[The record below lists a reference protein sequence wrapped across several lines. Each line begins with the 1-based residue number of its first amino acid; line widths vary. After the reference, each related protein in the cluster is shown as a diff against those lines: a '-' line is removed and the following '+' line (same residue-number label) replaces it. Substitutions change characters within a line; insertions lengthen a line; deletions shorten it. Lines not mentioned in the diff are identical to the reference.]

1 LRRYVLK
8 RVLLGI
14 VTIVGVSI
22 IVFVLARLSGDVARL
37 YAPANATAEQ
47 LDMIRA
53 KFGLDKPIPVQYWLF
68 VKGALRGDFGTSVTF
83 GRPAMEIVL
92 KRLPATLQLGLSAFI
107 IGNIIGISLG
117 VLAAINRSRWV
128 QWGAQSFALLGQA
141 VPGFWLAVMLMLI
154 FAVYLGWLPT
164 SGMGGIKH
172 MILPV
177 VALAWFSV
185 AFVMRITRSSLLDT
199 LDSEYVKL
207 ARIKGNPERVVII
220 KHALRNALI
229 PVVMLMGMQLA
240 MLIGGAAFIE
250 TIFRWPGIG
259 ILMVNSIQNLDYPL
273 IQAITL
279 VTSTALV
286 FMMLVVDILFVYLD
300 PRIRYE

>member
-1 LRRYVLK
+1 MRRYVLN

-14 VTIVGVSI
+14 ITVFGVSI

-37 YAPANATAEQ
+37 YAPANATTEQ
-47 LDMIRA
+47 LEMIRA
-53 KFGLDKPIPVQYWLF
+53 KLGLDKPIPVQYWVF
-68 VKGALRGDFGTSVTF
+68 VKDALHGDFGTSITF
-83 GRPAMEIVL
+83 GRPAMEVVL
-92 KRLPATLQLGLSAFI
+92 KRIPATLQLGLAAFI
-107 IGNIIGISLG
+107 IGNFFGILLG
-117 VLAAINRSRWV
+117 ILAAIYRSKWI

-141 VPGFWLAVMLMLI
+141 VPGFWLAVMLMMI
-154 FAVYLGWLPT
+154 FAVNLGWLPT
-164 SGMGGIKH
+164 SGMGGIKY

-177 VALAWFSV
+177 ISLSWFSV

-207 ARIKGNPERVVII
+207 ARIKGNPERVVIF

-240 MLIGGAAFIE
+240 MLVGGAAFIE
-250 TIFRWPGIG
+250 TVFRWPGIG
-259 ILMVNSIQNLDYPL
+259 ILMVNSIQNLDFPL

-279 VTSTALV
+279 VTSSALV
-286 FMMLVVDILFVYLD
+286 FIMLVVDILFVYLD
-300 PRIRYE
+300 PRIKYE

>member
-14 VTIVGVSI
+14 ITIVGVSI
-22 IVFVLARLSGDVARL
+22 IVFVLARLSGDVVRL
-37 YAPANATAEQ
+37 YAPANATEEQ
-47 LDMIRA
+47 LQAIRV
-53 KFGLDKPIPVQYWLF
+53 KLGLDKSIPVQYFVF
-68 VKGALRGDFGTSVTF
+68 VKNALHGDFGTSITF
-83 GRPAMEIVL
+83 GRPAIEVVL
-92 KRLPATLQLGLSAFI
+92 KRIPATLQLGVAAFV
-107 IGNIIGISLG
+107 IGNSLG
-117 VLAAINRSRWV
+117 ILLGILAAINRSKWV

-141 VPGFWLAVMLMLI
+141 VPGFWLAVMLMLV
-154 FAVYLGWLPT
+154 FAVSLHWLPT

-172 MILPV
+172 MVLPV
-177 VALAWFSV
+177 VSLSWFSL

-207 ARIKGNPERVVII
+207 ARIKGNPEWVVIL

-240 MLIGGAAFIE
+240 MLIGGSAFIE

-259 ILMVNSIQNLDYPL
+259 ILMVNSISNLDYPL

-279 VTSTALV
+279 VTSAALV
-286 FMMLVVDILFVYLD
+286 FTMLLVDVLFVLLD
-300 PRIRYE
+300 PRIKYE

>member
-1 LRRYVLK
+1 MRRYVLK
-8 RVLLGI
+8 RVLLGMI
-14 VTIVGVSI
+14 TIVGVSM
-22 IVFVLARLSGDVARL
+22 IVFVVARLSGDVARL

-47 LDMIRA
+47 LEMIRA
-53 KFGLDKPIPVQYWLF
+53 RFGLDKSIPVQYFLF

-92 KRLPATLQLGLSAFI
+92 KRLPATLQLGLAAFV
-107 IGNIIGISLG
+107 IGNVIGILLG
-117 VLAAINRSRWV
+117 ILAAINRSKWV

-154 FAVYLGWLPT
+154 FAAYLGWLPT

-199 LDSEYVKL
+199 LDSEYVKS

-259 ILMVNSIQNLDYPL
+259 ILMVSSIQNLDYPL

-286 FMMLVVDILFVYLD
+286 FIMLVVDILFVYLD
-300 PRIRYE
+300 PRIKYE

>member
-14 VTIVGVSI
+14 VTIIGVSI

-53 KFGLDKPIPVQYWLF
+53 KFGLDKPIPVQYWVF
-68 VKGALRGDFGTSVTF
+68 VKNALHGDFGTSVTF

-92 KRLPATLQLGLSAFI
+92 KRIPATLQLGLAAFV
-107 IGNIIGISLG
+107 IGNFFGILLG
-117 VLAAINRSRWV
+117 VLAAINRSKWI

-141 VPGFWLAVMLMLI
+141 VPGFWLAVMLMMI
-154 FAVYLGWLPT
+154 FAVHLGWLPT
-164 SGMGGIKH
+164 SGMGGIKY
-172 MILPV
+172 MVLPV
-177 VALAWFSV
+177 ISLSWFSV

-207 ARIKGNPERVVII
+207 ARIKGNPEWVVII

-240 MLIGGAAFIE
+240 MLVGGAAFIE
-250 TIFRWPGIG
+250 TVFRWPGIG
-259 ILMVNSIQNLDYPL
+259 ILMVNSITNLDFPL

-279 VTSTALV
+279 VTSAALV
-286 FMMLVVDILFVYLD
+286 LIMLVVDILFVYLD
-300 PRIRYE
+300 PRIKYE

>member
-1 LRRYVLK
+1 
-8 RVLLGI
+8 
-14 VTIVGVSI
+14 
-22 IVFVLARLSGDVARL
+22 
-37 YAPANATAEQ
+37 
-47 LDMIRA
+47 
-53 KFGLDKPIPVQYWLF
+53 
-68 VKGALRGDFGTSVTF
+68 
-83 GRPAMEIVL
+83 MEIVL
-92 KRLPATLQLGLSAFI
+92 KRIPATLQLGTIAFV
-107 IGNIIGISLG
+107 IGNFLGISLG
-117 VLAAINRSRWV
+117 ILAAINRSKWV

-141 VPGFWLAVMLMLI
+141 VPGFWLAVMLMLV
-154 FAVYLGWLPT
+154 FAVKLHWLPT

-177 VALAWFSV
+177 VSLSWFSI

-240 MLIGGAAFIE
+240 MLVGGAAFIE
-250 TIFRWPGIG
+250 TVFRWPGIG
-259 ILMVNSIQNLDYPL
+259 ILMVNSISNLDYPL

-279 VTSTALV
+279 FTSTALV
-286 FMMLVVDILFVYLD
+286 LVMLFIDILFVYID
-300 PRIRYE
+300 PRIKYE

>member
-1 LRRYVLK
+1 MRRYVLR

-14 VTIVGVSI
+14 VTVIGVSI
-22 IVFVLARLSGDVARL
+22 IVFVMARLSGDVARL

-53 KFGLDKPIPVQYWLF
+53 RFGLDKPIPVQYWVF
-68 VKGALRGDFGTSVTF
+68 VKNALRGDFGTSVTF

-92 KRLPATLQLGLSAFI
+92 KRIPATLQLGLAAFVL
-107 IGNIIGISLG
+107 GNFFGILLG
-117 VLAAINRSRWV
+117 VLAAVYRSRWM

-154 FAVYLGWLPT
+154 FAVHLGWLPT
-164 SGMGGIKH
+164 SGKGGIKH

-177 VALAWFSV
+177 ISLAWFSV

-207 ARIKGNPERVVII
+207 ARIKGNPEWVVII

-240 MLIGGAAFIE
+240 MLVGGSAFIE
-250 TIFRWPGIG
+250 TVFRWPGIG
-259 ILMVNSIQNLDYPL
+259 ILMVNSITNLDYPL

-286 FMMLVVDILFVYLD
+286 LIMLVVDILFVYLD
-300 PRIRYE
+300 PRIKYE

>member
-1 LRRYVLK
+1 
-8 RVLLGI
+8 VLLGI
-14 VTIVGVSI
+14 ITVIGVSI
-22 IVFVLARLSGDVARL
+22 IVFVVARLSGDVARL
-37 YAPANATAEQ
+37 YAPANATEEQ

-53 KFGLDKPIPVQYWLF
+53 KFGLDKPIPVQYLAF
-68 VKGALRGDFGTSVTF
+68 ARNALHGDFGTSVTF

-92 KRLPATLQLGLSAFI
+92 KRVPATLQLGLAAFV
-107 IGNIIGISLG
+107 IGNFLGILLG
-117 VLAAINRSRWV
+117 ILAAINRSKWI

-154 FAVYLGWLPT
+154 FAVKLRWLPT
-164 SGMGGIKH
+164 SGMGGIKY
-172 MILPV
+172 MVLPV
-177 VALAWFSV
+177 ISLSWFSV
-185 AFVMRITRSSLLDT
+185 AFVMRITRSSLMDT
-199 LDSEYVKL
+199 LDTEYVKL

-250 TIFRWPGIG
+250 SIFRWPGIG
-259 ILMVNSIQNLDYPL
+259 ILMVNSISNLDYPL

-286 FMMLVVDILFVYLD
+286 FIMLVIDILLVYLD
-300 PRIRYE
+300 PRIKYD